1 MKRLYR
7 KTKKTTNIKIM
18 ERKTKKRLIIWGIV
32 GAILILLV
40 IFMMMG
46 KGKGGF
52 VMLET
57 DAARTDSIEITVTA
71 TGEIQPVY
79 KVEVGTQV
87 SGIVEK
93 LYVDY
98 NSHVKKGDLLAE
110 LDRSTLQEQVNQA
123 QANLSN
129 AQSTLT
135 LSEQNYQ
142 RIKALYDNKA
152 ATQASFEEASNQY
165 IQAKNQ
171 VTTAKSDLQRAQV
184 NLSYSRIYSP
194 IDGIVLSKSV
204 EQGQTVASSFSTPT
218 IFTIAN
224 NLQQMQVEANVDE
237 ADIGQVKEGQ
247 TVTFTVDAY
256 PNDVFTGTVK
266 QIRLEPK
273 VTSNVVTYTVIID
286 APNPEEKLMP
296 GMTASVSIIIEKE
309 TGVTVPMESLYFTL
323 KEETIQ
329 MLSKHGMT
337 FNSLFKNEEEL
348 TNSLKDI
355 TKKSIW
361 VKKGNVYEQR
371 MVSTGIDDGAKCIIP
386 EGVTAGEEI
395 VVGERQLTPG
405 NAKQGKS
412 FFGPPQEKKR

>member
-1 MKRLYR
+1 
-7 KTKKTTNIKIM
+7 M
-18 ERKTKKRLIIWGIV
+18 ERKKKKRLIIWSII
-32 GAILILLV
+32 GAVVLV
-40 IFMMMG
+40 LVFMFFKG
-46 KGKGGF
+46 KGKHGG

-57 DAARTDSIEITVTA
+57 EPARIDSIEITVTA

-129 AQSTLT
+129 AQSSLT
-135 LSEQNYQ
+135 LAEQNYQ

-165 IQAKNQ
+165 IQAKNM
-171 VTTAKSDLQRAQV
+171 VTTAKSDLQRTQV

-224 NLQQMQVEANVDE
+224 NLLQMQVEADVDE

-256 PNDVFTGTVK
+256 PNDVFSGTVK

-273 VTSNVVTYTVIID
+273 VTSNVVTYTVIIN

-309 TGVTVPMESLYFTL
+309 SGVTIPMESLFYTL
-323 KEETIQ
+323 KSETQQILTKQ
-329 MLSKHGMT
+329 GMT
-337 FNSLFKNEEEL
+337 FNGLFKNDEEL

-371 MVSTGIDDGAKCIIP
+371 MVTTGIDDGAKCIIP
-386 EGVTAGEEI
+386 NGIEKGEEV
-395 VVGERQLTPG
+395 VVGERMMFPG
-405 NAKQGKS
+405 AGKDEKKG
-412 FFGPPQEKKR
+412 FRMGPPEERKR

>member
-1 MKRLYR
+1 
-7 KTKKTTNIKIM
+7 M
-18 ERKTKKRLIIWGIV
+18 ERKKKKKLIIWGII
-32 GAILILLV
+32 GAVVLV
-40 IFMMMG
+40 LVFMFFKG
-46 KGKGGF
+46 KGKHGG

-57 DAARTDSIEITVTA
+57 EPARIDSIEITVTA

-129 AQSTLT
+129 AQSSLT
-135 LSEQNYQ
+135 LAQQNYE
-142 RIKALYDNKA
+142 RVKALYDNKA

-165 IQAKNQ
+165 IQAKNM
-171 VTTAKSDLQRAQV
+171 VTTAKSDLQRTQV

-224 NLQQMQVEANVDE
+224 NLLQMQVEADVDE

-247 TVTFTVDAY
+247 VVTFTVDAY
-256 PNDVFTGTVK
+256 PNDIFSGTVK

-309 TGVTVPMESLYFTL
+309 SGVTVPMESLFFTL
-323 KEETIQ
+323 KPETQEI
-329 MLSKHGMT
+329 LSKQGAT
-337 FNSLFKNEEEL
+337 FNGLFKNEEEL

-361 VKKGNVYEQR
+361 VKKDNAYEQR
-371 MVSTGIDDGAKCIIP
+371 MVTTGIDDGAKCIIP
-386 EGVTAGEEI
+386 NGIEKGDEV
-395 VVGERQLTPG
+395 VVGERMMFPG
-405 NAKQGKS
+405 AGKDEKKG
-412 FFGPPQEKKR
+412 FRMGPPERKSR

>member
-1 MKRLYR
+1 
-7 KTKKTTNIKIM
+7 M
-18 ERKTKKRLIIWGIV
+18 ERKKKKRLIIWSII
-32 GAILILLV
+32 GAVVLV
-40 IFMMMG
+40 LVFMFFKG
-46 KGKGGF
+46 KGKHGG

-57 DAARTDSIEITVTA
+57 EPARIDSIEITVTA

-129 AQSTLT
+129 AQSSLT
-135 LSEQNYQ
+135 LAEQNYQ

-165 IQAKNQ
+165 IQAKNM
-171 VTTAKSDLQRAQV
+171 VTTAKSDLQRTQV

-224 NLQQMQVEANVDE
+224 NLLQMQVEADVDE

-256 PNDVFTGTVK
+256 PNDVFSGTVK

-309 TGVTVPMESLYFTL
+309 SGVTIPMESLFYTL
-323 KEETIQ
+323 KSETQQILTKQ
-329 MLSKHGMT
+329 GMT
-337 FNSLFKNEEEL
+337 FNGLFKNDEEL

-371 MVSTGIDDGAKCIIP
+371 MVTTGIDDGAKCIIP
-386 EGVTAGEEI
+386 NGIEKGEEV
-395 VVGERQLTPG
+395 VVGERMIFPG
-405 NAKQGKS
+405 AGKDEKKG
-412 FFGPPQEKKR
+412 FRMGPPEERKR

>member
-1 MKRLYR
+1 
-7 KTKKTTNIKIM
+7 M
-18 ERKTKKRLIIWGIV
+18 ERKKKKRLIIWGII
-32 GAILILLV
+32 GAVVLV
-40 IFMMMG
+40 LVFMFFKG
-46 KGKGGF
+46 KGKHGG

-57 DAARTDSIEITVTA
+57 EPARIDSIEITVTA

-129 AQSTLT
+129 AQSSLT
-135 LSEQNYQ
+135 LAEQNYQ

-165 IQAKNQ
+165 IQAKNM

-224 NLQQMQVEANVDE
+224 NLQQMQVEADVDE

-256 PNDVFTGTVK
+256 PNDVFSGTVK

-309 TGVTVPMESLYFTL
+309 SGVTIPMESLYYTL
-323 KEETIQ
+323 KSETQQ
-329 MLSKHGMT
+329 MLTKQGMT
-337 FNSLFKNEEEL
+337 FNGLFKNDEEL

-371 MVSTGIDDGAKCIIP
+371 MVTTGIDDGAKCIIP
-386 EGVTAGEEI
+386 NGIEQGEEV
-395 VVGERQLTPG
+395 VVGERMMSPG
-405 NAKQGKS
+405 AGKDEKKG
-412 FFGPPQEKKR
+412 FRMGPPERKSR

>member
-1 MKRLYR
+1 
-7 KTKKTTNIKIM
+7 M
-18 ERKTKKRLIIWGIV
+18 ERKKKKRLIIWGII
-32 GAILILLV
+32 GAVVLV
-40 IFMMMG
+40 LVFMFFKG
-46 KGKGGF
+46 KGKHGG
-52 VMLET
+52 VMLE
-57 DAARTDSIEITVTA
+57 AEPARIDSIEITVTA

-110 LDRSTLQEQVNQA
+110 LDRSNLQEQVNQA
-123 QANLSN
+123 KTNLSN
-129 AQSTLT
+129 AQSALT
-135 LSEQNYQ
+135 LAQQNYE

-152 ATQASFEEASNQY
+152 ATLASFEEASNQY
-165 IQAKNQ
+165 IQAKNA
-171 VTTAKSDLQRAQV
+171 VLNAKSDLQRAEV

-224 NLQQMQVEANVDE
+224 NLQQMQVEADVDE

-247 TVTFTVDAY
+247 VVTFTVDAY
-256 PNDVFTGTVK
+256 PNDVFSGTVK
-266 QIRLEPK
+266 QIRLEPT

-309 TGVTVPMESLYFTL
+309 TGVTIPMESLYYTL
-323 KEETIQ
+323 KPETQQ
-329 MLSKHGMT
+329 MLTKLGMT
-337 FNSLFKNEEEL
+337 FNGLFKNDEEL

-371 MVSTGIDDGAKCIIP
+371 MVTTGIDDGAKCIIP
-386 EGVTAGEEI
+386 NGIENGEEV
-395 VVGERQLTPG
+395 VVGERMMFPG
-405 NAKQGKS
+405 AGKDEKKG
-412 FFGPPQEKKR
+412 FRMGPPEERKR

>member
-1 MKRLYR
+1 
-7 KTKKTTNIKIM
+7 M

-57 DAARTDSIEITVTA
+57 DAARIDSIEITVTA

-184 NLSYSRIYSP
+184 NLSYSKIYSP

-237 ADIGQVKEGQ
+237 ADIGQVKENQ
-247 TVTFTVDAY
+247 VVTFTVDAY

-309 TGVTVPMESLYFTL
+309 TGVTIPMESLYFTL

-329 MLSKHGMT
+329 TLSKHGMT

-361 VKKGNVYEQR
+361 VKKGNVYDQR

-386 EGVTAGEEI
+386 EGVAEGEEI

-405 NAKQGKS
+405 DAKKGKS

>member
-1 MKRLYR
+1 
-7 KTKKTTNIKIM
+7 M
-18 ERKTKKRLIIWGIV
+18 ERKKKKRLIIWGIIGV
-32 GAILILLV
+32 VVLV
-40 IFMMMG
+40 LVFMFFKG
-46 KGKGGF
+46 KGKHGG

-57 DAARTDSIEITVTA
+57 EPARIDSIEITVTA

-129 AQSTLT
+129 AQSSLT
-135 LSEQNYQ
+135 LAEQNYQ

-165 IQAKNQ
+165 IQAKNM

-224 NLQQMQVEANVDE
+224 NLLQMQVEADVDE

-256 PNDVFTGTVK
+256 PNDVFSGTVK

-309 TGVTVPMESLYFTL
+309 SGVTIPMESLYYTL
-323 KEETIQ
+323 KSETQQ
-329 MLSKHGMT
+329 MLTKQGLT
-337 FNSLFKNEEEL
+337 FNGLFKNDEEL

-361 VKKGNVYEQR
+361 VKKGSVYEQR
-371 MVSTGIDDGAKCIIP
+371 MVTTGIDDGAKCIIP
-386 EGVTAGEEI
+386 NGIEEGEEV
-395 VVGERQLTPG
+395 VVGERMMFPG
-405 NAKQGKS
+405 AGKDEKKG
-412 FFGPPQEKKR
+412 FRMGPPEERKR

>member
-1 MKRLYR
+1 
-7 KTKKTTNIKIM
+7 M

-40 IFMMMG
+40 LFMMMG

>member
-1 MKRLYR
+1 
-7 KTKKTTNIKIM
+7 M
-18 ERKTKKRLIIWGIV
+18 ERKTKKRLIIWGIIGIV
-32 GAILILLV
+32 LVLLV

-46 KGKGGF
+46 KGKHGG

-57 DAARTDSIEITVTA
+57 DAVRIDSIEITVTA

-224 NLQQMQVEANVDE
+224 NLQQMQVEADVDE

-247 TVTFTVDAY
+247 LVTFTVDAY
-256 PNDVFTGTVK
+256 PNDIFTGTVK
-266 QIRLEPK
+266 QIRLEPT

-296 GMTASVSIIIEKE
+296 GMTASVSIVIEKQ
-309 TGVTVPMESLYFTL
+309 TGVTIPMESLYYTL
-323 KEETIQ
+323 KSETQQ
-329 MLSKHGMT
+329 MLTKQGMT
-337 FNSLFKNEEEL
+337 FNGLFKNDEEL

-361 VKKGNVYEQR
+361 VKKGNTYEQR
-371 MVSTGIDDGAKCIIP
+371 MVTTGIDDGAKCIIP
-386 EGVTAGEEI
+386 EGIAEGEEI
-395 VVGERQLTPG
+395 VVGERAMFPG
-405 NAKQGKS
+405 ADKKDSKS

>member
-1 MKRLYR
+1 
-7 KTKKTTNIKIM
+7 M
-18 ERKTKKRLIIWGIV
+18 ERKKKKRLIIWGII
-32 GAILILLV
+32 GAVVLV
-40 IFMMMG
+40 LVFMFFKG
-46 KGKGGF
+46 KGKHGG

-57 DAARTDSIEITVTA
+57 EPARIDSIEITVTA

-129 AQSTLT
+129 AQSSLT
-135 LSEQNYQ
+135 LAEQNYQ

-165 IQAKNQ
+165 IQAKNM

-224 NLQQMQVEANVDE
+224 NLLQMQVEADVDE

-256 PNDVFTGTVK
+256 PNDIFSGTVK

-309 TGVTVPMESLYFTL
+309 SGVTIPMESLYYTL
-323 KEETIQ
+323 KSETQQILTKQ
-329 MLSKHGMT
+329 GMT
-337 FNSLFKNEEEL
+337 FNGLFKNDEEL

-371 MVSTGIDDGAKCIIP
+371 MVTTGIDDGAKCIIP
-386 EGVTAGEEI
+386 NGIEKGEEV
-395 VVGERQLTPG
+395 VVGERMMFPG
-405 NAKQGKS
+405 AGKDEKKG
-412 FFGPPQEKKR
+412 FRMGPPEERKR

>member
-1 MKRLYR
+1 
-7 KTKKTTNIKIM
+7 M

-32 GAILILLV
+32 GAILVLLV
-40 IFMMMG
+40 VFMMMG

-371 MVSTGIDDGAKCIIP
+371 MVTTGIDDGAKCIIP

>member
-1 MKRLYR
+1 
-7 KTKKTTNIKIM
+7 M
-18 ERKTKKRLIIWGIV
+18 ERKKKKRLIIWGIIGV
-32 GAILILLV
+32 VVLV
-40 IFMMMG
+40 LVFMFF
-46 KGKGGF
+46 KGKDKHGG

-57 DAARTDSIEITVTA
+57 EPARIDSIEITVTA

-129 AQSTLT
+129 AQSSLT
-135 LSEQNYQ
+135 LAEQNYQ

-165 IQAKNQ
+165 IQAKNM

-224 NLQQMQVEANVDE
+224 NLQQMQVEADVDE

-256 PNDVFTGTVK
+256 PNDIFSGTVK

-309 TGVTVPMESLYFTL
+309 SGVTIPMESLYYTL
-323 KEETIQ
+323 KSETQQILTKQ
-329 MLSKHGMT
+329 GMT
-337 FNSLFKNEEEL
+337 FNGLFKNDEEL

-371 MVSTGIDDGAKCIIP
+371 MVTTGIDDGAKCIIP
-386 EGVTAGEEI
+386 NGIEKGEEV
-395 VVGERQLTPG
+395 VVGERMMFPG
-405 NAKQGKS
+405 AVNDEKKG
-412 FFGPPQEKKR
+412 FRMGPPEERKR

>member
-1 MKRLYR
+1 
-7 KTKKTTNIKIM
+7 M
-18 ERKTKKRLIIWGIV
+18 ERKKKKRLIIWGII
-32 GAILILLV
+32 GAVVLV
-40 IFMMMG
+40 LVFMFFKG
-46 KGKGGF
+46 KGKHGG

-57 DAARTDSIEITVTA
+57 EAARIDSIEITVTA

-129 AQSTLT
+129 AQSSLT
-135 LSEQNYQ
+135 LAEQNYQ

-165 IQAKNQ
+165 IQAKNM

-224 NLQQMQVEANVDE
+224 NLLQMQVEADVDE

-256 PNDVFTGTVK
+256 PNDIFSGTVK

-309 TGVTVPMESLYFTL
+309 SGVTIPMESLYYTL
-323 KEETIQ
+323 KSETQQILTKQ
-329 MLSKHGMT
+329 GMT
-337 FNSLFKNEEEL
+337 FNGLFKNDEEL

-371 MVSTGIDDGAKCIIP
+371 MVTTGIDDGAKCIIP
-386 EGVTAGEEI
+386 NGIEKGEEV
-395 VVGERQLTPG
+395 VVGERMMFPG
-405 NAKQGKS
+405 AGNDEKKGFKM
-412 FFGPPQEKKR
+412 GPPEERKR

>member
-1 MKRLYR
+1 
-7 KTKKTTNIKIM
+7 M
-18 ERKTKKRLIIWGIV
+18 ERKKKKRLIIWGIIGV
-32 GAILILLV
+32 VVLV
-40 IFMMMG
+40 LVFMFFKG
-46 KGKGGF
+46 KGKHGG

-57 DAARTDSIEITVTA
+57 EPARIDSIEITVTA

-129 AQSTLT
+129 AQSSLT
-135 LSEQNYQ
+135 LAEQNYQ

-165 IQAKNQ
+165 IQAKNM
-171 VTTAKSDLQRAQV
+171 VTTAKSDLQRTQV

-224 NLQQMQVEANVDE
+224 NLLQMQVEADVDE

-256 PNDVFTGTVK
+256 PNDVFSGTVK

-309 TGVTVPMESLYFTL
+309 SGVTIPMESLYYTL
-323 KEETIQ
+323 KSETQQ
-329 MLSKHGMT
+329 MLTKQGMT
-337 FNSLFKNEEEL
+337 FNGLFKNDEEL

-361 VKKGNVYEQR
+361 VKKGSVYEQR
-371 MVSTGIDDGAKCIIP
+371 MVTTGIDDGAKCIIP
-386 EGVTAGEEI
+386 NGIEEGEEV
-395 VVGERQLTPG
+395 VVGERMMFPG
-405 NAKQGKS
+405 AGKDEKKG
-412 FFGPPQEKKR
+412 FRMGPPEERKR

>member
-1 MKRLYR
+1 
-7 KTKKTTNIKIM
+7 M
-18 ERKTKKRLIIWGIV
+18 ERKKKKRLIIWGII
-32 GAILILLV
+32 GAVVLV
-40 IFMMMG
+40 LVFMFFKG
-46 KGKGGF
+46 KGKHGG

-57 DAARTDSIEITVTA
+57 EAARIDSIEITVTA

-129 AQSTLT
+129 AQSSLT
-135 LSEQNYQ
+135 LAEQNYQ

-165 IQAKNQ
+165 IQAKNM

-224 NLQQMQVEANVDE
+224 NLQQMQVEADVDE

-256 PNDVFTGTVK
+256 PNDVFSGTVK

-309 TGVTVPMESLYFTL
+309 SGVTIPMESLYYTL
-323 KEETIQ
+323 KSETQQ
-329 MLSKHGMT
+329 MLTKQGMT
-337 FNSLFKNEEEL
+337 FNGLFKNDEEL

-371 MVSTGIDDGAKCIIP
+371 MVTTGIDDGAKCIIP
-386 EGVTAGEEI
+386 NGIEQGEEV
-395 VVGERQLTPG
+395 VVGERMMFPG
-405 NAKQGKS
+405 AGKDEKKG
-412 FFGPPQEKKR
+412 FRMGPPEERKR

>member
-1 MKRLYR
+1 
-7 KTKKTTNIKIM
+7 M
-18 ERKTKKRLIIWGIV
+18 ERKKKKRLIIWGII
-32 GAILILLV
+32 GAVVLV
-40 IFMMMG
+40 LVFMFFKG
-46 KGKGGF
+46 KGKHGG

-57 DAARTDSIEITVTA
+57 EPARIDSIEITVTA

-129 AQSTLT
+129 AQSSLT
-135 LSEQNYQ
+135 LAQQNYE
-142 RIKALYDNKA
+142 RVKALYDNKA

-165 IQAKNQ
+165 IQAKNM
-171 VTTAKSDLQRAQV
+171 VTTAKSDLQRTQV

-224 NLQQMQVEANVDE
+224 NLLQMQVEADVDE

-247 TVTFTVDAY
+247 VVTFTVDAY
-256 PNDVFTGTVK
+256 PNDIFSGTVK

-286 APNPEEKLMP
+286 APNPEEKLLP

-309 TGVTVPMESLYFTL
+309 SGVTVPMESLYYTL
-323 KEETIQ
+323 KPETQ
-329 MLSKHGMT
+329 QTLSKQGMT
-337 FNSLFKNEEEL
+337 FNGLFKNDEEL

-371 MVSTGIDDGAKCIIP
+371 MVTTGIDDGAKCIIP
-386 EGVTAGEEI
+386 NGVQKGEEV
-395 VVGERQLTPG
+395 VVGERMLFPG
-405 NAKQGKS
+405 AGKDEKKG
-412 FFGPPQEKKR
+412 FKMGPPEERKR

>member
-1 MKRLYR
+1 
-7 KTKKTTNIKIM
+7 M
-18 ERKTKKRLIIWGIV
+18 ERKKKKRLIIWSII
-32 GAILILLV
+32 GAVVLV
-40 IFMMMG
+40 LVFMFFKG
-46 KGKGGF
+46 KGKHGG

-57 DAARTDSIEITVTA
+57 EPARIDSIEITVTA

-129 AQSTLT
+129 AQSSLT
-135 LSEQNYQ
+135 LAEQNYQ

-165 IQAKNQ
+165 IQAKNL
-171 VTTAKSDLQRAQV
+171 VTTAKSDLQRTQV

-224 NLQQMQVEANVDE
+224 NLLQMQVEADVDE

-256 PNDVFTGTVK
+256 PNDVFSGTVK

-309 TGVTVPMESLYFTL
+309 SGVTIPMESLFYTL
-323 KEETIQ
+323 KSETQQILTKQ
-329 MLSKHGMT
+329 GMT
-337 FNSLFKNEEEL
+337 FNGLFKNDEEL

-371 MVSTGIDDGAKCIIP
+371 MVTTGIDDGAKCIIP
-386 EGVTAGEEI
+386 NGIEKGEEV
-395 VVGERQLTPG
+395 VVGERMMFPG
-405 NAKQGKS
+405 AGKDEKKG
-412 FFGPPQEKKR
+412 FRMGPPEERKR

>member
-1 MKRLYR
+1 MEQ
-7 KTKKTTNIKIM
+7 KK
-18 ERKTKKRLIIWGIV
+18 KKRLIIWGIV
-32 GAILILLV
+32 AAIILVVFVFLLV
-40 IFMMMG
+40 KG
-46 KGKGGF
+46 KGKHGG

-57 DAARTDSIEITVTA
+57 EVARPDSIEITVTA

-98 NSHVKKGDLLAE
+98 NSQVKKGDLLAE

-129 AQSTLT
+129 AQSSLT
-135 LSEQNYQ
+135 LAQQNYD

-152 ATQASFEEASNQY
+152 ATQASFEEASNQFV
-165 IQAKNQ
+165 QAKNL
-171 VTTAKSDLQRAQV
+171 VVTAKSDLQRAQV

-224 NLQQMQVEANVDE
+224 NLQQMQVEAAVDE

-256 PNDVFTGTVK
+256 PNDVFSGTVR
-266 QIRLEPK
+266 QIRLEPT

-286 APNPEEKLMP
+286 APNPDEKLMP
-296 GMTASVSIIIEKE
+296 GMTASVSIIIEKA
-309 TGVTVPMESLYFTL
+309 TGIMIPMESLFFTM
-323 KEETIQ
+323 KQETMQ
-329 MLSKHGMT
+329 TLSKQGMT
-337 FNSLFKNEEEL
+337 FNGLFKNDDEL

-371 MVSTGIDDGAKCIIP
+371 MVTKGIDDGAKCLISSGI
-386 EGVTAGEEI
+386 EEGEEI
-395 VVGERQLTPG
+395 VLGERQMG
-405 NAKQGKS
+405 NVDGNGASNPFMMGR
-412 FFGPPQEKKR
+412 PQRKTR

>member
-1 MKRLYR
+1 
-7 KTKKTTNIKIM
+7 
-18 ERKTKKRLIIWGIV
+18 
-32 GAILILLV
+32 
-40 IFMMMG
+40 
-46 KGKGGF
+46 
-52 VMLET
+52 
-57 DAARTDSIEITVTA
+57 
-71 TGEIQPVY
+71 
-79 KVEVGTQV
+79 
-87 SGIVEK
+87 
-93 LYVDY
+93 
-98 NSHVKKGDLLAE
+98 
-110 LDRSTLQEQVNQA
+110 
-123 QANLSN
+123 
-129 AQSTLT
+129 
-135 LSEQNYQ
+135 
-142 RIKALYDNKA
+142 
-152 ATQASFEEASNQY
+152 
-165 IQAKNQ
+165 
-171 VTTAKSDLQRAQV
+171 
-184 NLSYSRIYSP
+184 
-194 IDGIVLSKSV
+194 
-204 EQGQTVASSFSTPT
+204 
-218 IFTIAN
+218 
-224 NLQQMQVEANVDE
+224 VDE

-386 EGVTAGEEI
+386 EGVAEGEEI

>member
-1 MKRLYR
+1 
-7 KTKKTTNIKIM
+7 M
-18 ERKTKKRLIIWGIV
+18 ERKKKKRLIIWGII
-32 GAILILLV
+32 GAIV
-40 IFMMMG
+40 IVIAVVMMMG
-46 KGKGGF
+46 KGKDGF

-57 DAARTDSIEITVTA
+57 DAARIDSIEITVTA

-184 NLSYSRIYSP
+184 NLS
-194 IDGIVLSKSV
+194 
-204 EQGQTVASSFSTPT
+204 
-218 IFTIAN
+218 
-224 NLQQMQVEANVDE
+224 
-237 ADIGQVKEGQ
+237 
-247 TVTFTVDAY
+247 
-256 PNDVFTGTVK
+256 
-266 QIRLEPK
+266 
-273 VTSNVVTYTVIID
+273 
-286 APNPEEKLMP
+286 
-296 GMTASVSIIIEKE
+296 
-309 TGVTVPMESLYFTL
+309 
-323 KEETIQ
+323 
-329 MLSKHGMT
+329 
-337 FNSLFKNEEEL
+337 
-348 TNSLKDI
+348 
-355 TKKSIW
+355 
-361 VKKGNVYEQR
+361 
-371 MVSTGIDDGAKCIIP
+371 
-386 EGVTAGEEI
+386 
-395 VVGERQLTPG
+395 
-405 NAKQGKS
+405 
-412 FFGPPQEKKR
+412 

>member
-1 MKRLYR
+1 
-7 KTKKTTNIKIM
+7 M

-57 DAARTDSIEITVTA
+57 DAARIDSIEITVTA

>member
-1 MKRLYR
+1 
-7 KTKKTTNIKIM
+7 M
-18 ERKTKKRLIIWGIV
+18 ERKTKKRLIIWGIA

-40 IFMMMG
+40 IFMTMG

-184 NLSYSRIYSP
+184 NLSYSKIYSP

-256 PNDVFTGTVK
+256 HNDVFTGTVK

-329 MLSKHGMT
+329 TLSKHGMT

-371 MVSTGIDDGAKCIIP
+371 MVTTGIDDGAKCIIP
-386 EGVTAGEEI
+386 EGVAEGEEI
-395 VVGERQLTPG
+395 VVGERQFTPG

>member
-1 MKRLYR
+1 
-7 KTKKTTNIKIM
+7 M

-142 RIKALYDNKA
+142 RIKALYENKA

-386 EGVTAGEEI
+386 DGVTAGEEI

>member
-1 MKRLYR
+1 
-7 KTKKTTNIKIM
+7 M

-309 TGVTVPMESLYFTL
+309 IGVTVPMESLYFTL

-386 EGVTAGEEI
+386 DGVTAGEEI

>member
-1 MKRLYR
+1 
-7 KTKKTTNIKIM
+7 M
-18 ERKTKKRLIIWGIV
+18 ERKKKKRLIIWGII
-32 GAILILLV
+32 GAIV
-40 IFMMMG
+40 IVIAVVMMMG

-57 DAARTDSIEITVTA
+57 DAARIDSIEITVTA

-184 NLSYSRIYSP
+184 NLSYSKIYSP

-224 NLQQMQVEANVDE
+224 NLQQMQVEADVDE

-273 VTSNVVTYTVIID
+273 VQSNVVTYTVIID

-309 TGVTVPMESLYFTL
+309 TGVTIPMESLYFTL
-323 KEETIQ
+323 KDETIQ
-329 MLSKHGMT
+329 TLSKHGMT

-361 VKKGNVYEQR
+361 VKKGNAYEQR
-371 MVSTGIDDGAKCIIP
+371 MVTTGIDDGAKCIIP
-386 EGVTAGEEI
+386 EGVTKGEEI
-395 VVGERQLTPG
+395 VVGERQITPG
-405 NAKQGKS
+405 DAKKSKS

>member
-1 MKRLYR
+1 
-7 KTKKTTNIKIM
+7 M

-40 IFMMMG
+40 IFMVKG

-52 VMLET
+52 VTLET
-57 DAARTDSIEITVTA
+57 DAARIDSIEITVTA

-135 LSEQNYQ
+135 LAEQNYQ

-165 IQAKNQ
+165 VQAKNM
-171 VTTAKSDLQRAQV
+171 VTNAKSDLQRAQV
-184 NLSYSRIYSP
+184 NLSYARIYSP

-371 MVSTGIDDGAKCIIP
+371 MVTTGIDDGAKSIVP
-386 EGVTAGEEI
+386 DGVAVGEEI
-395 VVGERQLTPG
+395 VTGERTMSPG
-405 NAKQGKS
+405 AGKYEKKG
-412 FFGPPQEKKR
+412 FRMGPPERKTR

>member
-1 MKRLYR
+1 M
-7 KTKKTTNIKIM
+7 IM
-18 ERKTKKRLIIWGIV
+18 ERKKKKRLIIWGII
-32 GAILILLV
+32 GAVVLLLV
-40 IFMMMG
+40 FMFFKG
-46 KGKGGF
+46 KGKHGG

-57 DAARTDSIEITVTA
+57 EPARIDSIEITVTA

-129 AQSTLT
+129 AQSSLT
-135 LSEQNYQ
+135 LAEQNYQ

-165 IQAKNQ
+165 IQAKNM

-224 NLQQMQVEANVDE
+224 NLQQMQVEADVDE

-256 PNDVFTGTVK
+256 PNDVFSGTVK

-309 TGVTVPMESLYFTL
+309 SGVTIPMESLYYTL
-323 KEETIQ
+323 KSETQQ
-329 MLSKHGMT
+329 MLTKQGMT
-337 FNSLFKNEEEL
+337 FNGLFKNDEEL

-371 MVSTGIDDGAKCIIP
+371 MVTTGIDDGAKCIIP
-386 EGVTAGEEI
+386 NGIEQGEEV
-395 VVGERQLTPG
+395 VVGERMMLPG
-405 NAKQGKS
+405 AGKDEKKG
-412 FFGPPQEKKR
+412 FRMGPPERKSR

>member
-1 MKRLYR
+1 
-7 KTKKTTNIKIM
+7 M
-18 ERKTKKRLIIWGIV
+18 ERKKKKRLIIWGII
-32 GAILILLV
+32 GAVVLV
-40 IFMMMG
+40 LVFMFFKG
-46 KGKGGF
+46 KGKHGG

-57 DAARTDSIEITVTA
+57 EPARIDSIEITVTA

-129 AQSTLT
+129 AQSSLT
-135 LSEQNYQ
+135 LAQQNYE
-142 RIKALYDNKA
+142 RVKALYDNKA

-165 IQAKNQ
+165 IQAKNM
-171 VTTAKSDLQRAQV
+171 VTTAKSDLQRTQV

-224 NLQQMQVEANVDE
+224 NLLQMQVEADVDE

-247 TVTFTVDAY
+247 VVTFTVDAY
-256 PNDVFTGTVK
+256 PNDIFSGTVK

-309 TGVTVPMESLYFTL
+309 SGVTVPMESLFFTL
-323 KEETIQ
+323 KPETQEI
-329 MLSKHGMT
+329 LSKQGAT
-337 FNSLFKNEEEL
+337 FNGLFKNEEEL

-361 VKKGNVYEQR
+361 VKKDNAYEQR
-371 MVSTGIDDGAKCIIP
+371 MVTTGIDDGAKCIIP
-386 EGVTAGEEI
+386 NGIEKGDEV
-395 VVGERQLTPG
+395 VVGERMMFPG
-405 NAKQGKS
+405 AGKDEKKG
-412 FFGPPQEKKR
+412 FRMGPPERKSR

>member
-1 MKRLYR
+1 
-7 KTKKTTNIKIM
+7 M

-46 KGKGGF
+46 KGKGSF

-309 TGVTVPMESLYFTL
+309 IGVTVPMESLYFTL

-371 MVSTGIDDGAKCIIP
+371 MVSIGIDDGAKCIIP

>member
-1 MKRLYR
+1 
-7 KTKKTTNIKIM
+7 M
-18 ERKTKKRLIIWGIV
+18 ERKKKKRLIIWGII
-32 GAILILLV
+32 GAVVLLLV
-40 IFMMMG
+40 FMFFKG
-46 KGKGGF
+46 KGKHGG

-57 DAARTDSIEITVTA
+57 EPARIDSIEITVTA

-129 AQSTLT
+129 AQSSLT
-135 LSEQNYQ
+135 LAEQNYQ

-165 IQAKNQ
+165 IQAKNM

-224 NLQQMQVEANVDE
+224 NLQQMQVEADVDE

-256 PNDVFTGTVK
+256 PNDVFSGTVK

-309 TGVTVPMESLYFTL
+309 SGVTIPMESLYYTL
-323 KEETIQ
+323 KSETQQ
-329 MLSKHGMT
+329 MLTKQGMT
-337 FNSLFKNEEEL
+337 FNGLFKNDEEL

-371 MVSTGIDDGAKCIIP
+371 MVTTGIDDGAKCIIP
-386 EGVTAGEEI
+386 NGIEQGEEV
-395 VVGERQLTPG
+395 VVGERMMLPG
-405 NAKQGKS
+405 AGKDEKKG
-412 FFGPPQEKKR
+412 FRMGPPERKSR

>member
-1 MKRLYR
+1 
-7 KTKKTTNIKIM
+7 M
-18 ERKTKKRLIIWGIV
+18 ERKKKKRLIIWSII
-32 GAILILLV
+32 GAVVLV
-40 IFMMMG
+40 LVFMFFKG
-46 KGKGGF
+46 KGKHGG

-57 DAARTDSIEITVTA
+57 EPARIDSIEITVTA

-110 LDRSTLQEQVNQA
+110 LDRSNLQEQVNQA
-123 QANLSN
+123 KTNLSN
-129 AQSTLT
+129 AQSSLT
-135 LSEQNYQ
+135 LAQQHYE
-142 RIKALYDNKA
+142 RVKALYDNKA
-152 ATQASFEEASNQY
+152 ATLAAFEEASNQY
-165 IQAKNQ
+165 IQAKNA
-171 VTTAKSDLQRAQV
+171 VLNAKSDLQRAEV
-184 NLSYSRIYSP
+184 NLSYSKIYSP

-224 NLQQMQVEANVDE
+224 NLLQMQVEADVDE

-256 PNDVFTGTVK
+256 PHDVFSGTVK

-309 TGVTVPMESLYFTL
+309 SGVTIPMESLFYTL
-323 KEETIQ
+323 KSETQQILTKQ
-329 MLSKHGMT
+329 GMT
-337 FNSLFKNEEEL
+337 FNGLFKNDEEL

-371 MVSTGIDDGAKCIIP
+371 MVTTGIDDGAKCIIP
-386 EGVTAGEEI
+386 NGIEEGEEV
-395 VVGERQLTPG
+395 VVGERMMFPG
-405 NAKQGKS
+405 AGKDEKKG
-412 FFGPPQEKKR
+412 FRMGPPEERKR

>member
-1 MKRLYR
+1 
-7 KTKKTTNIKIM
+7 M
-18 ERKTKKRLIIWGIV
+18 ERKKKKRLIIWSII
-32 GAILILLV
+32 GAVVLV
-40 IFMMMG
+40 LVFMFFKG
-46 KGKGGF
+46 KGKHGG

-57 DAARTDSIEITVTA
+57 EPARIDSIEITVTA

-129 AQSTLT
+129 AQSSLT
-135 LSEQNYQ
+135 LAEQNYQ

-165 IQAKNQ
+165 IQAKNM
-171 VTTAKSDLQRAQV
+171 VTTAKSDLQRTQV

-224 NLQQMQVEANVDE
+224 NLLQMQVEADVDE

-256 PNDVFTGTVK
+256 PNDVFSGTVK

-309 TGVTVPMESLYFTL
+309 SGVTIPMESLFYTL
-323 KEETIQ
+323 KSGTQQI
-329 MLSKHGMT
+329 LTKPGMT
-337 FNSLFKNEEEL
+337 FNGLFKNDEEL

-371 MVSTGIDDGAKCIIP
+371 MVTTGIDDGAKCIIP
-386 EGVTAGEEI
+386 NGIEKGEEV
-395 VVGERQLTPG
+395 VVGERMIFPG
-405 NAKQGKS
+405 AGKDEKKG
-412 FFGPPQEKKR
+412 FRMGPPEERKR

>member
-1 MKRLYR
+1 M
-7 KTKKTTNIKIM
+7 TQ
-18 ERKTKKRLIIWGIV
+18 KTKKRIIVWSIV
-32 GAILILLV
+32 GVVVIAVAILFIT
-40 IFMMMG
+40 G
-46 KGKGGF
+46 KGKHGG
-52 VMLET
+52 VMLQT
-57 DAARTDSIEITVTA
+57 DKAKIDSIEITVTA

-110 LDRSTLQEQVNQA
+110 LDRSTLQEQVNQS

-129 AQSTLT
+129 AESSLT
-135 LSEQNYQ
+135 LAKQNYD
-142 RIKALYDNKA
+142 RIKALYDHKA
-152 ATQASFEEASNQY
+152 ATQASYEEASNQY

-171 VTTAKSDLQRAQV
+171 VLNAKSDLQRAQV

-224 NLQQMQVEANVDE
+224 NLQQMQVEADVDE
-237 ADIGQVKEGQ
+237 ADIGMVKEGQ
-247 TVTFTVDAY
+247 SVTFTVDAF
-256 PNDVFTGTVK
+256 PDDVFTGTVR
-266 QIRLEPK
+266 QIRLEPT

-286 APNPEEKLMP
+286 APNLEEKLKP
-296 GMTASVSIIIEKE
+296 GMTASVSIIIKKE
-309 TGVTVPMESLYFTL
+309 SGVTIPMESLFFTL
-323 KEETIQ
+323 SEETKKQLTEKGFTI
-329 MLSKHGMT
+329 
-337 FNSLFKNEEEL
+337 NSMFKNDEEL

-361 VKKGNVYEQR
+361 VKNGNVYTQR
-371 MVSTGIDDGAKCIIP
+371 MVRKGTDDGAKCIIP
-386 EGVTAGEEI
+386 EGIKEGEEI
-395 VVGERQLTPG
+395 VVGERQIMGPPAG
-405 NAKQGKS
+405 NRDENSKS
-412 FFGPPQEKKR
+412 FMPGPPQEKKR

>member
-309 TGVTVPMESLYFTL
+309 TGVTVPMESLYLTL

>member
-1 MKRLYR
+1 
-7 KTKKTTNIKIM
+7 M

-309 TGVTVPMESLYFTL
+309 IGVTVPMESLYFTL

-386 EGVTAGEEI
+386 DGVTVGEES

>member
-1 MKRLYR
+1 
-7 KTKKTTNIKIM
+7 M
-18 ERKTKKRLIIWGIV
+18 ERKKKKRLIIWSII
-32 GAILILLV
+32 GAVVLV
-40 IFMMMG
+40 LVFMFFKG
-46 KGKGGF
+46 KGKHGG

-57 DAARTDSIEITVTA
+57 EPARIDSIEITVTA

-129 AQSTLT
+129 AQSSLT
-135 LSEQNYQ
+135 LAEQNYQ

-165 IQAKNQ
+165 IQAKNM
-171 VTTAKSDLQRAQV
+171 VTTAKSDLQRTQV

-224 NLQQMQVEANVDE
+224 NLLQMQVEADVDE

-256 PNDVFTGTVK
+256 PNDVFSGTVK

-309 TGVTVPMESLYFTL
+309 SGVTIPMESLFYTL
-323 KEETIQ
+323 KSETQQILTKQ
-329 MLSKHGMT
+329 GMT
-337 FNSLFKNEEEL
+337 FNGLFKNDEEL

-371 MVSTGIDDGAKCIIP
+371 MVTTGIDDGAKCIIP
-386 EGVTAGEEI
+386 NGIEKGEEV
-395 VVGERQLTPG
+395 VVGERMMFPG
-405 NAKQGKS
+405 AGKDEKKG
-412 FFGPPQEKKR
+412 FRMGPPEERKR